1 MFFTNFSDNTYNQ
14 DYWHLEMV
22 VSGDHTR
29 LLERVCRILKFFLI
43 DLFDL
48 TALNLLFQGIVP
60 RRTEFE
66 PDLLA
71 DVDPEYIRRSLD
83 LSDIED
89 IITPDKV

>member
-1 MFFTNFSDNTYNQ
+1 M
-14 DYWHLEMV
+14 
-22 VSGDHTR
+22 
-29 LLERVCRILKFFLI
+29 
-43 DLFDL
+43 

-89 IITPDKV
+89 IITPDKVWDQNSELV